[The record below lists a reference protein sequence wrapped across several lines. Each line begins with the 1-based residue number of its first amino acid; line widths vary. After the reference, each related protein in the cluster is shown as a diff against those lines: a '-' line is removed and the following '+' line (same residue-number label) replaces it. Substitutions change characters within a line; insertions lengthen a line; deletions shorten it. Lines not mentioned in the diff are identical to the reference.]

1 MVGLNARSDKKISRL
16 IQTVPPSEIG
26 EKSATRKL

>member
-16 IQTVPPSEIG
+16 IQTVPSEIG